1 MFTPGPAELFII
13 LVVVLLVF
21 GPKRLPELGQQL
33 GQAMRGFKDS
43 ISGEDEPDSSEQV
56 DRSRGGDGP
65 PTAT

>member
-43 ISGEDEPDSSEQV
+43 ISGEDEPERPEQE
-56 DRSRGGDGP
+56 DRLRGGDGP
-65 PTAT
+65 PSGT